1 LALGLRAEAAG
12 KPDDAELWFAAAI
25 RVDSA
30 TPVGRRALV
39 GYGDAQLRLGDTLAA
54 AAAYQAVVADRTQ
67 TDSTNQMAR
76 DRLEELRARSPDNV
90 PYTIL
95 R

>member
-1 LALGLRAEAAG
+1 
-12 KPDDAELWFAAAI
+12 
-25 RVDSA
+25 
-30 TPVGRRALV
+30 
-39 GYGDAQLRLGDTLAA
+39 
-54 AAAYQAVVADRTQ
+54 VADLTQ

-76 DRLEELRARSPDNV
+76 DRLEELRARSPNNV